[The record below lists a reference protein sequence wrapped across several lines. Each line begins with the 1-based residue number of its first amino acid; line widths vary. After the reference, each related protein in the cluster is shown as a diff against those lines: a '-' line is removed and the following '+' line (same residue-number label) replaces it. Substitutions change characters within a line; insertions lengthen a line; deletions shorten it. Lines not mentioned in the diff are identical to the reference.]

1 MDTEKPAKFGL
12 GAAEDAQE
20 YFSDAQTVKQN
31 VAALAVALKEKKK
44 AVVFTGAGISTAS
57 KLPDYRGPQGVWTL
71 REQGKEAVF
80 DVTFDQAQP
89 TLAHRVVAALEKGG
103 FVGGVVST
111 NVDNLHRKSG
121 CAAVAE
127 LHGNVFVERCEVCKI
142 EYRRAFDVTAPRGC
156 QPDHKTGH
164 ECEGCGGAL
173 LDTIVHFGESLS
185 NSDFERA
192 TQMSSGAA
200 VALVLG
206 TSLRVKPASQLPA
219 SAEKRFIVNLQKTPH
234 DMDAVVT
241 RCRIDLFMH
250 LLAREMGLEVASLPA
265 EVETGWEADQDERS
279 KDNERKEREASRK
292 SLAALVTPQ
301 LKQFRPQQKNEI
313 ANERNVQN
321 RDISPAVAMPMM
333 VRNCSDCSFRVTS
346 NTVVKLVLL
355 ECENVSLIVG
365 GRILTGVLEIINCKN
380 VSVAIVRA
388 LPTIQIDNS
397 QGTVLGFVAP
407 ALSGSIVASAN
418 SSLSVAPRKDLQPER
433 VVFGA
438 TPEGEYWQGMTQFL
452 TRVQE
457 DCTLLTELVVR
468 EGAGYATT
476 QREKDAADE
485 RDAKTEAAMLKYL
498 GTMIK

>member
-1 MDTEKPAKFGL
+1 MDTEKPTKFGL
-12 GAAEDAQE
+12 GAAEDVQE
-20 YFSDAQTVKQN
+20 YFSDAQTVKHN
-31 VAALAVALKEKKK
+31 VAALAAALREKKK

-57 KLPDYRGPQGVWTL
+57 KLPDYRGPQGVWTR
-71 REQGKEAVF
+71 REQGKEVVF
-80 DVTFDQAQP
+80 DVSFDQAQP
-89 TLAHRVVAALEKGG
+89 TLAHRVVAALEKEGYI
-103 FVGGVVST
+103 GGVVST

-121 CAAVAE
+121 SIALAE
-127 LHGNVFVERCEVCKI
+127 LHGNVFVERCEGCKT
-142 EYRRAFDVTAPRGC
+142 EYRRTFDVTAPRGC

-164 ECEGCGGAL
+164 VCEGCGGAL
-173 LDTIVHFGESLS
+173 LDTIVHFGESLVES
-185 NSDFERA
+185 EFERA
-192 TQMSSGAA
+192 TQLSDKAA
-200 VALVLG
+200 VAVVLG

-219 SAEKRFIVNLQKTPH
+219 SAEQRFIINLQKTPH
-234 DMDAVVT
+234 DVGAVVT

-250 LLAREMGLEVASLPA
+250 LLARELGLEIGQVPA
-265 EVETGWEADQDERS
+265 AIDAGWEGEQDERS

-313 ANERNVQN
+313 ADLRQVQN
-321 RDISPAVAMPMM
+321 RDISPAAAMPIM
-333 VRNCSDCSFRVTS
+333 VRNCSDCSFRVTA
-346 NTVVKLVLL
+346 NTVVKMVLL
-355 ECENVSLIVG
+355 ECENVSVIVG

-380 VSVAIVRA
+380 VSIAAVRA

-397 QGTVLGFVAP
+397 QGVVIGFVAP

-418 SSLSVAPRKDLQPER
+418 SSLSVAPRKDLEPER

-438 TPEGEYWQGMTQFL
+438 VPDGEYWQGMTQFL

-476 QREKDAADE
+476 QREKDAADA